1 MGLCGAGAM
10 EQMLENAGGESRV
23 SGFPPRLA
31 GLLRADA
38 YPHPVSEVRLLQ
50 THMSWVLL
58 AGDYAYKI
66 KRPVFYPFVDF
77 RDPAARAHFCHEE
90 LRLNRRFA
98 PELYLS
104 VEPVC
109 ERDGSAVM
117 GGAGVPLE
125 HAVRMRRFDGSQ
137 ELDQLVLAGAV
148 DPGELRAFG
157 AALAMRHEQLDVDA
171 RTAAC
176 EVVSRTGEV
185 LQTNLRELGSVAASA
200 ALELGLDAVGS
211 ALDRVLLEAI
221 GSLSTRAL
229 GSRIRECHGDLHLS
243 NIVRIGGVLVPFD
256 CLEFDP
262 RLRWIDVADEV
273 AFLYADLWAYGREDL
288 ARGFL
293 AGYVET
299 SGDYNLCRVL
309 DLFIA
314 HRALVRAKVLL
325 LRSLEDAGPVRALS
339 RQRSAGYVAVASA
352 ALRRRQGRLVLMSGL
367 SGSGKSWL
375 ATRAAAAAGALLVRS
390 DVERKRLA
398 GLKGLADSGSPLE
411 GGIYT
416 PRATGQTYG
425 RLLRC
430 AEDVVVGG
438 RVAIV
443 DATFLRREQREPFA
457 RLAREC
463 GIECLLVEC
472 VAPEAVIEARIRDR
486 QAAGGDPSEA
496 GLDVLGLQRR
506 IAEPV
511 AEAEGIRVLRIDT
524 SLADPLA
531 QTLAL
536 GFSDSARG

>member
-1 MGLCGAGAM
+1 
-10 EQMLENAGGESRV
+10 
-23 SGFPPRLA
+23 
-31 GLLRADA
+31 
-38 YPHPVSEVRLLQ
+38 
-50 THMSWVLL
+50 
-58 AGDYAYKI
+58 
-66 KRPVFYPFVDF
+66 
-77 RDPAARAHFCHEE
+77 
-90 LRLNRRFA
+90 
-98 PELYLS
+98 
-104 VEPVC
+104 
-109 ERDGSAVM
+109 
-117 GGAGVPLE
+117 
-125 HAVRMRRFDGSQ
+125 
-137 ELDQLVLAGAV
+137 
-148 DPGELRAFG
+148 
-157 AALAMRHEQLDVDA
+157 
-171 RTAAC
+171 
-176 EVVSRTGEV
+176 
-185 LQTNLRELGSVAASA
+185 
-200 ALELGLDAVGS
+200 
-211 ALDRVLLEAI
+211 
-221 GSLSTRAL
+221 
-229 GSRIRECHGDLHLS
+229 
-243 NIVRIGGVLVPFD
+243 
-256 CLEFDP
+256 
-262 RLRWIDVADEV
+262 
-273 AFLYADLWAYGREDL
+273 
-288 ARGFL
+288 
-293 AGYVET
+293 
-299 SGDYNLCRVL
+299 
-309 DLFIA
+309 
-314 HRALVRAKVLL
+314 
-325 LRSLEDAGPVRALS
+325 
-339 RQRSAGYVAVASA
+339 VAVASA

>member
-157 AALAMRHEQLDVDA
+157 AALAMRHEQLEVDA

-185 LQTNLRELGSVAASA
+185 LQTNLRELRSVAASA

-273 AFLYADLWAYGREDL
+273 AFLYADLWAYGREDRAGARQGAFAAFPRRRGTRARPLAAAQRRLCGGGLGGAAASARTPRADERSLRFRQEL
-288 ARGFL
+288 ARD
-293 AGYVET
+293 A
-299 SGDYNLCRVL
+299 CR
-309 DLFIA
+309 
-314 HRALVRAKVLL
+314 RGRG
-325 LRSLEDAGPVRALS
+325 RPAGPLGRGT
-339 RQRSAGYVAVASA
+339 QEAGGARGPGGFGLAARGWDLYAASHGPDLWSPA
-352 ALRRRQGRLVLMSGL
+352 ALRRGCRGR
-367 SGSGKSWL
+367 
-375 ATRAAAAAGALLVRS
+375 RARRDCRCHFPAARTAGTV
-390 DVERKRLA
+390 
-398 GLKGLADSGSPLE
+398 
-411 GGIYT
+411 
-416 PRATGQTYG
+416 
-425 RLLRC
+425 C
-430 AEDVVVGG
+430 AS
-438 RVAIV
+438 R
-443 DATFLRREQREPFA
+443 P
-457 RLAREC
+457 
-463 GIECLLVEC
+463 
-472 VAPEAVIEARIRDR
+472 
-486 QAAGGDPSEA
+486 
-496 GLDVLGLQRR
+496 
-506 IAEPV
+506 
-511 AEAEGIRVLRIDT
+511 
-524 SLADPLA
+524 
-531 QTLAL
+531 
-536 GFSDSARG
+536 